1 MTAMPSGVLAASL
14 RPEPVEAPP
23 VSPSDQRNDLF
34 SNGRLFLD
42 QLEPFIVARYL
53 IGFFI
58 GVAATIAWQFHVS
71 RAGMAIVSAGAPPDQ
86 RLNAILLDTV
96 RRSIDQIGIDI
107 ATAEGQMTRSIDLLA
122 SGQEQMTREINKL
135 QAVVL
140 YRNAEL
146 SPRSTPVSS
155 PIPTPRLSH
164 TPVEAVA
171 RSDWRRQPCCQW
183 PVSATR

>member
-42 QLEPFIVARYL
+42 QLAPFVVARYM
-53 IGFFI
+53 IGFII
-58 GVAATIAWQFHVS
+58 GVVATIAWQSNVN
-71 RAGMAIVSAGAPPDQ
+71 RTGLAIMSAGAPPDQ
-86 RLNAILLDTV
+86 HLNAILLDTV
-96 RRSIDQIGIDI
+96 RRSIDQIGTDI
-107 ATAEGQMTRSIDLLA
+107 ATGEKQMTRSIDQLA

-140 YRNAEL
+140 YRSAEP
-146 SPRSTPVSS
+146 SSRSTPVSS
-155 PIPTPRLSH
+155 PNPAPRLSQ

-183 PVSATR
+183 PASVAR